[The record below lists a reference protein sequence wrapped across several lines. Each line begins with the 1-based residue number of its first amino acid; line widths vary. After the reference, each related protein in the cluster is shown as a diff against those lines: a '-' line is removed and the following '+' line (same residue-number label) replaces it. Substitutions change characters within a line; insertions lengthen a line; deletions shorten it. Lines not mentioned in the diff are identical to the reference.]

1 MYKIEAFRSIFNSL
15 NDETLFQLYK
25 QFQFWMKERTHMYII
40 DLDIEKNIND
50 TKLKKCINFSCHLV
64 ALSRI
69 IGECFPQNLM
79 LLGETLHY

>member
-1 MYKIEAFRSIFNSL
+1 MYKNEVFRPAFNSF
-15 NDETLFQLYK
+15 NDETLFQLYT
-25 QFQFWMKERTHMYII
+25 QFHFWMRERTHMYII
-40 DLDIEKNIND
+40 GLDIEKNIND
-50 TKLKKCINFSCHLV
+50 MKLKKCINFSCHLV

>member
-1 MYKIEAFRSIFNSL
+1 MKHLDQLLILSMMKQIFSL
-15 NDETLFQLYK
+15 QTISFLDEGTDPYV
-25 QFQFWMKERTHMYII
+25 I
-40 DLDIEKNIND
+40 DLDIEKNVNGA
-50 TKLKKCINFSCHLV
+50 KLKKCINFSCHLV